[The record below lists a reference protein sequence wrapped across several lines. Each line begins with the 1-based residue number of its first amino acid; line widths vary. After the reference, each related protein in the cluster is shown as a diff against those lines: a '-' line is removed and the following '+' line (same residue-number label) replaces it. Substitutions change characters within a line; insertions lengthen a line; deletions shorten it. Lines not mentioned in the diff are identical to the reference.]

1 MENDSSL
8 RRGDDVGKGWK
19 EEAVTLLGGGK
30 KTGLIEGQQDVSLEW
45 GESRGEG
52 KVTCE
57 FSRQMRLH
65 FICGWGRR
73 LEEERVNHG
82 SFL

>member
-1 MENDSSL
+1 MWERL
-8 RRGDDVGKGWK
+8 EGRGDHPVGWRK
-19 EEAVTLLGGGK
+19 ENRLDRGSAGCL
-30 KTGLIEGQQDVSLEW
+30 SLQW

-57 FSRQMRLH
+57 SSRQMRLH
-65 FICGWGRR
+65 FICGWGGRV
-73 LEEERVNHG
+73 EEEPVNHG